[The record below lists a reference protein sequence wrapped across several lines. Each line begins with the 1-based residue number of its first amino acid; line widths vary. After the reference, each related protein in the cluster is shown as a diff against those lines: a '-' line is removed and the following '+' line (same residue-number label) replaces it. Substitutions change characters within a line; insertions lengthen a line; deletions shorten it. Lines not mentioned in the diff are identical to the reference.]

1 MEDKYNNKLL
11 IERAVKEY
19 YKIEDPEAAKAM
31 EKTLIYNL
39 LN

>member
-1 MEDKYNNKLL
+1 MEDIYGNEEIIK
-11 IERAVKEY
+11 RAVREY
-19 YKIEDPEAAKAM
+19 YKIEDEEAALQM